1 MKKSK
6 IYNKKKM
13 LSQQELLAERMYNLF
28 RIGKMGHKSF
38 IYNFR
43 LLAEEEENISVYYLF
58 WLLLQNADDNKY
70 LIKLLRKLIKLI

>member
-1 MKKSK
+1 
-6 IYNKKKM
+6 M
-13 LSQQELLAERMYNLF
+13 LSQQELLAERMYELF
-28 RIGKMGHKSF
+28 RTNKMGHKSF

>member
-1 MKKSK
+1 
-6 IYNKKKM
+6 M
-13 LSQQELLAERMYNLF
+13 LNHQEKLAERMYELF
-28 RIGKMGHKSF
+28 RTGKMGHKSF

>member
-1 MKKSK
+1 
-6 IYNKKKM
+6 M
-13 LSQQELLAERMYNLF
+13 LSKQELLAERMYDLYRTN
-28 RIGKMGHKSF
+28 KMGHKSF

-43 LLAEEEENISVYYLF
+43 KLAEEEENISVYYLF

>member
-1 MKKSK
+1 
-6 IYNKKKM
+6 M
-13 LSQQELLAERMYNLF
+13 LSQQELLAERMYELF
-28 RIGKMGHKSF
+28 RTNKMGHKSF

-70 LIKLLRKLIKLI
+70 LIKLLKKLIKLI